1 MDPNTVQSYRSYIQ
15 TLLGKDFGRNIQ
27 KYWLAHQESDTT
39 WISLAK
45 KYWPGLLEKMVGC
58 FDKRLIVKSK
68 NGFLKVK
75 ISVWRFGK
83 ICRLKKLVRAFR
95 HAQAT
100 RTLPLN
106 PVFEFF
112 RIYFQRL
119 TDKISRIKS
128 RNIQLLVERLPRMKI
143 LYNRIQVI
151 DFYMKKRDSPKS
163 LNSMNRLACVKMVRY

>member
-100 RTLPLN
+100 RTATESC
-106 PVFEFF
+106 FW
-112 RIYFQRL
+112 IFQNLLSKVNRQ
-119 TDKISRIKS
+119 
-128 RNIQLLVERLPRMKI
+128 NIQNKVKKHSVTCREITKDENIVQQNPGDWLLHE
-143 LYNRIQVI
+143 
-151 DFYMKKRDSPKS
+151 KKRFT
-163 LNSMNRLACVKMVRY
+163 